1 MTVLRQV
8 ISTESKN
15 KLKPAL
21 NEDIRSLREND
32 HTTFDYLFGGNI
44 LESLNLAKKNYKLA
58 QTCTA

>member
-44 LESLNLAKKNYKLA
+44 LEA
-58 QTCTA
+58 